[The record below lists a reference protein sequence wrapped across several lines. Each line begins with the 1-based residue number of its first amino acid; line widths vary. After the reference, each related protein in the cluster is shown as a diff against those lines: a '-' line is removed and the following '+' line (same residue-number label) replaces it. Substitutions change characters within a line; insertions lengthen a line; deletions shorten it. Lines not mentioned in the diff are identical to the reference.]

1 MAHPF
6 DGIVVARKVEVS
18 LTAEDR
24 AAGAIAERDWS
35 LDFSGADLGSVC
47 DLAAQTLVIRL
58 QAKFRRTSGAGFG
71 PVADTFKVADLV
83 ARKRALEDPET
94 REMRIKLAK
103 LRLADP
109 AKFAELEQ
117 ILVKLLTSTDAP
129 EPDNGDETS
138 EGDETTE

>member
-24 AAGAIAERDWS
+24 AAGAISERDWS
-35 LDFSGADLGSVC
+35 LDFSGADLESVC
-47 DLAAQTLVIRL
+47 DLAAQTIVIRL

-117 ILVKLLTSTDAP
+117 ILVKLLTSTGP
-129 EPDNGDETS
+129 ENGDETS
-138 EGDETTE
+138 EDYETTE